1 MFEVWLFCML
11 VQGFQ
16 MCYKQNIQFWT
27 EFHQSGNISQPT
39 TGPGPD
45 GHLGG
50 EISTEILDSLWE

>member
-27 EFHQSGNISQPT
+27 EFHQSGNISQQL
-39 TGPGPD
+39 GPD
-45 GHLGG
+45 GHLGGG